1 MGRGNRSEI
10 ATGLNVK
17 MTHLETGND
26 EIRVD
31 TKPLF
36 ASTWI
41 ALYDVLRKHYHQ
53 RHVITP
59 VNPKSSRTDRDSDR
73 DRS

>member
-1 MGRGNRSEI
+1 M
-10 ATGLNVK
+10 GLNVK

-36 ASTWI
+36 ASAWI
-41 ALYDVLRKHYHQ
+41 ALYDVLRKQYNQ
-53 RHVITP
+53 RHMINP
-59 VNPKSSRTDRDSDR
+59 VNPKSLRTDRDGDR
-73 DRS
+73 DRR